1 MKNVARLKMNEDL
14 LLTVG
19 VLVAALVY
27 ITKTALDYVVK
38 RKNGKPIAGEDRI
51 GKILKRVEVLSTLA
65 KEIKDLHDWHA
76 PQIDAETGQP
86 KFVWYANVQD
96 LRDDIEA
103 LDDRLDEIIKALP
116 DE

>member
-1 MKNVARLKMNEDL
+1 MNEDL

-38 RKNGKPIAGEDRI
+38 RKNGKADGEEDRT
-51 GKILKRVEVLSTLA
+51 GKILKRVDLLWASSKIQAEAL
-65 KEIKDLHDWHA
+65 KDLHDWHA

-86 KFVWYANVQD
+86 RFVWYANVQD

-103 LDDRLDEIIKALP
+103 MDARLDALIEAINS